1 MLQQNT
7 DGNIKNGMWNIHEG
21 GRKKK
26 KKKKEGVGEEATAGL
41 KCKPT
46 A

>member
-1 MLQQNT
+1 MLLQNT
-7 DGNIKNGMWNIHEG
+7 DGNIKNGMWNIHEEG
-21 GRKKK
+21 RRRRRKKR
-26 KKKKEGVGEEATAGL
+26 GWEEATAGL